1 MKKVIAVF
9 VLHIFVID
17 ISFAQDTKSKLA
29 ELDFLTGY
37 WLVTT
42 ETRLSVHGNQIMGLL
57 L

>member
-37 WLVTT
+37 SLVTT